1 MDNEN
6 LLQLFQASFRENW
19 DLPALSQYGRGT
31 TMTYADLSRRI
42 AQAHLMFR
50 LFGVKRGDKIAVMG
64 KNTVSWVVSYMATL
78 TYGAIVVPVLAEFN
92 PEDAMHIINHS
103 GSVLL
108 FVSGSVWE
116 HMNFDRMP
124 GLKAALSLDDRSLLG
139 EHPSNR
145 GRARK
150 AIEALPAAFA
160 KVYPEGFRRENV
172 KYPLIDPQTVAEI
185 NYTSGTTGFSKGV
198 MLTLDNLAGNTYYGV
213 RSRLHFSGSRCLA
226 FLPLAHA
233 YGAAFD
239 MLTPL
244 GAGSHVT
251 LLDKMPT
258 PILLVKAFSEVRPN
272 LILCV
277 PLILEKIYKKQ
288 IAPMLERK
296 SIKRMMAVPL
306 MDRIVYNKIRAKLV
320 KAFGGEFSQ
329 VIVGGAPLNAEV
341 EQFLHKI
348 NFPFTVGYG
357 MTECGPLI
365 SYTYWREFIC
375 GSSGRTL
382 PGVMHSRID
391 SSDPVNVPGEICVK
405 GQNVMK
411 GYYKNPEAT
420 QAVLDPDGW
429 LHTGDMGTRTPDG
442 TLFIKGRYKT
452 MILTATGQNIYP
464 EEIEAKLN
472 NMQYVA
478 ER

>member
-239 MLTPL
+239 MLTPS
-244 GAGSHVT
+244 GVRV
-251 LLDKMPT
+251 
-258 PILLVKAFSEVRPN
+258 PIS
-272 LILCV
+272 
-277 PLILEKIYKKQ
+277 
-288 IAPMLERK
+288 
-296 SIKRMMAVPL
+296 
-306 MDRIVYNKIRAKLV
+306 
-320 KAFGGEFSQ
+320 
-329 VIVGGAPLNAEV
+329 
-341 EQFLHKI
+341 
-348 NFPFTVGYG
+348 
-357 MTECGPLI
+357 
-365 SYTYWREFIC
+365 
-375 GSSGRTL
+375 
-382 PGVMHSRID
+382 
-391 SSDPVNVPGEICVK
+391 PV
-405 GQNVMK
+405 
-411 GYYKNPEAT
+411 
-420 QAVLDPDGW
+420 
-429 LHTGDMGTRTPDG
+429 
-442 TLFIKGRYKT
+442 
-452 MILTATGQNIYP
+452 
-464 EEIEAKLN
+464 
-472 NMQYVA
+472 
-478 ER
+478 